1 MRGTLANEE
10 WASKLVGHQW
20 AFKTPES
27 WEKYRNKAKDV
38 DYDFA
43 PKLDSDV
50 NTTIGNLSNAEI
62 SLGAWDMD
70 KKKASLMQQRS
81 DPICSSQGCPENK
94 YVEADK
100 GKVIQYP
107 FDAVLDSDVTNTLNH
122 EAIASDV
129 VGHVWNPPTL

>member
-1 MRGTLANEE
+1 VKGTLDNEAV
-10 WASKLVGHQW
+10 ASKLVGHQW

-27 WEKYRNKAKDV
+27 FEKYRNKAKDV

-62 SLGAWDMD
+62 SLGGWNLA
-70 KKKASLMQQRS
+70 KASLMQQRS
-81 DPICSSQGCPENK
+81 DPICSSQGCPANK

-122 EAIASDV
+122 EAAASDE